1 MNHQRASER
10 PERSPVVLVV
20 GAINTDLVA
29 RSLVAPGPGETVTG
43 HDFAIFGGGK
53 GANQAFAVARSGV
66 ATAMLGAVGS
76 DDFGR
81 ARLADLTAEGI
92 DVSHVATRS
101 DIASG
106 VALIMVDDSG
116 ENRILYVPG
125 PTLTISVGDVERAM
139 AAAKPD
145 LILMT
150 LEPPVEVLE
159 RLLLLADRSHVPVIL
174 NATPEP
180 DAGRALAARVRV
192 LIVNETE
199 ACQLLGIEL
208 GREAWPEVVRRLLAT
223 GPETVVATL
232 GEEGAIVGS
241 GDRIETFPAPS
252 VEVIDTTGAGDA
264 FCGAF
269 VARLARGDDPFAA
282 ARYGVAAGSLAVT
295 IAGAQPSIPRGEEI
309 QIVLDSL
316 LDENE

>member
-1 MNHQRASER
+1 MSHQRTSEPPYR
-10 PERSPVVLVV
+10 TPVVLVA

-29 RSLVAPGPGETVTG
+29 RSHVAPSAGETVTG

-66 ATAMLGAVGS
+66 ATVMLGAVGD

-125 PTLTISVGDVERAM
+125 PTLTISVDDVERTM
-139 AAAKPD
+139 AAATPEM
-145 LILMT
+145 ILMT
-150 LEPPVEVLE
+150 LEPPTAVLE
-159 RLLLLADRSHVPVIL
+159 RLLGIARQANVPVIL

-180 DAGRALAARVRV
+180 DADRAIAARVQV

-199 ACQLLGIEL
+199 ACQILGIEL
-208 GREAWPEVVRRLLAT
+208 GSIEWPEVIRRLLASGT
-223 GPETVVATL
+223 ETVVATL

-269 VARLARGDDPFAA
+269 VARLARGDDPFTAA
-282 ARYGVAAGSLAVT
+282 TYGVAAGSLAVT

-316 LDENE
+316 IDEND